1 MVAHVLIPPTGGV
14 RIERSAMT
22 RAVRYALVT
31 TGAGTLLLCAGA
43 PALAAT
49 PTDIRARCTPN
60 TRICA
65 NGPVNS
71 GNLHNSQNVTI
82 NGTTNNSGN
91 PNNVIG
97 SPNSANTY
105 DGPGDNSWNNVQQ
118 ITRSLGG

>member
-1 MVAHVLIPPTGGV
+1 
-14 RIERSAMT
+14 MT

-31 TGAGTLLLCAGA
+31 AGAGTLLLCAGA
-43 PALAAT
+43 PALAA
-49 PTDIRARCTPN
+49 PDDIRARCTPDA
-60 TRICA
+60 RFCA

-105 DGPGDNSWNNVQQ
+105 EGPGNNSWNNVQQ
-118 ITRSLGG
+118 ITRALVG